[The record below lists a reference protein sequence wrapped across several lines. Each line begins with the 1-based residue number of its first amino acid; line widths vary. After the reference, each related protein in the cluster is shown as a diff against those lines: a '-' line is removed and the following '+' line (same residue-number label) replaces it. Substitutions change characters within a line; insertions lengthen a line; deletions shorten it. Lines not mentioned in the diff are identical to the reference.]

1 MCMQFN
7 LQNFISNWINMSR
20 RNSGT
25 QLTTL
30 PKACFDPKG
39 LIASGMSKKVS
50 VRALSLPH

>member
-1 MCMQFN
+1 MYMQFN
-7 LQNFISNWINMSR
+7 LQNFINNWFNRSR
-20 RNSGT
+20 RNSDT

-30 PKACFDPKG
+30 PKACLDPKG